1 MIERRAGIAHVA
13 ALAALLLLPAAPS
26 HADEAPSP
34 RVMSLNVCT
43 DQLALLLARPG
54 QLLSVSNLAADPAL
68 SFLHARAKDF
78 PVNHGLAEDVFLA
91 RPDVVVTGTYS
102 LHNTTA
108 LLRRLGHRVEE
119 FPFTQTV
126 ESIPADIRRMGD
138 ILGVAEKAEEM
149 AATFERGVAE
159 AAKDRCG
166 ADPAALAYDQNGI
179 ALGAGTLADS
189 VMRAAGL
196 RNIAA
201 EGGYDGMRP
210 YPLELLVTRAP
221 DIVILR
227 KPLSDAPALA
237 DQLAQH
243 PALRALKASRIG
255 SFVPAGS
262 WTCGGPFVLEAI
274 RALRALRDEIAIC
287 PRPGAS

>member
-1 MIERRAGIAHVA
+1 MIGRRAGIRHAA

-26 HADEAPSP
+26 HADDAPTA
-34 RVMSLNVCT
+34 MSLNVCT

-68 SFLHARAKDF
+68 SFLHGQAAGFK
-78 PVNHGLAEDVFLA
+78 VNHGLAEEVFLA

-138 ILGVAEKAEEM
+138 ILGVPEKAGEM
-149 AATFERGVAE
+149 ATAFEQGVAD

-166 ADPAALAYDQNGI
+166 EDPTALAYDQNGI

-201 EGGYDGMRP
+201 ESGYDGMRP

-243 PALRALKASRIG
+243 PALRALKTSRIG
-255 SFVPAGS
+255 SFVPTGS

-274 RALRALRDEIAIC
+274 RALRTLRDEIAIC